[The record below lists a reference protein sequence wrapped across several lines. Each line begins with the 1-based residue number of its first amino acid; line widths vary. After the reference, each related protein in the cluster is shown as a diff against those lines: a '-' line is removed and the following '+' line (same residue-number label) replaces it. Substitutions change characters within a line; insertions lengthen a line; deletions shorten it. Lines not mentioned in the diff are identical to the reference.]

1 MNSKERFLAAIH
13 CQPVD
18 RPPVWVMR
26 QAGRYLPEYRKLKES
41 YSFTEMVKSPE
52 LATEVTMQPLRRFD
66 LDAAILFS
74 DILVIPEAMGQPYHF
89 REGGGIGMDFVIE
102 NEAQVEALD
111 ETNTAEK
118 LSYMGAALRKIR
130 GVIGEEKALLG
141 FGGSPW
147 TLAAYM
153 TEGGSLKNCSAL
165 KHMFYEN
172 RPLFE
177 KLMEKISTALIDL
190 FLHQI
195 ENGADALQMFDS
207 AGLLCSARDYEEMSV
222 KWMRRVIAALPEGF
236 PVIIFAKGMAH
247 HAQTLIGAG
256 AKCLSVDWTVDL
268 PAFRD
273 SLPANIAVQGNLDP
287 SILDGT
293 AERVRIETLRVL
305 DSMQGKTGHIFNL
318 GHGIL
323 PTAKPENMTAMVETI
338 CNYSHS

>member
-1 MNSKERFLAAIH
+1 MNSRDRFLAAIN
-13 CQPVD
+13 CQALD

-52 LATEVTMQPLRRFD
+52 LATEVTMQPLRRYD

-89 REGGGIGMDFVIE
+89 RDGGGIGMDFIIE
-102 NEAQVEALD
+102 NEAQVDALD
-111 ETNTAEK
+111 EKDTAEK
-118 LSYMGAALRKIR
+118 LSYMGAALRSIR

-153 TEGGSLKNCSAL
+153 TEGGSLKNCSSL
-165 KHMFYEN
+165 KHMFYED
-172 RPLFE
+172 RALFE
-177 KLMEKISTALIDL
+177 KLMEKISTSLIDL

-207 AGLLCSARDYEEMSV
+207 AGSFCSARDYEEMSV
-222 KWMRRVIAALPEGF
+222 KWMRRVVAALPKDF
-236 PVIIFAKGMAH
+236 PIIIFAKGMAH
-247 HAQTLIGAG
+247 HASTLIGAG

-268 PAFRD
+268 PSFRD
-273 SLPANIAVQGNLDP
+273 SLPADIAIQGNLDP

-293 AERVRIETLRVL
+293 SARVETEALRVL
-305 DSMQGKTGHIFNL
+305 DSMKGKTGHIFNL

-323 PTAKPENMTAMVETI
+323 PTAKPENMAKLVETI
-338 CNYSHS
+338 TNYK

>member
-1 MNSKERFLAAIH
+1 MTSRDRFLTAAN
-13 CQPVD
+13 CGALE

-52 LATEVTMQPLRRFD
+52 LATEVTMQPLRRYD

-89 REGGGIGMDFVIE
+89 RDGGGIGMDYILE
-102 NEAQVEALD
+102 TEAQIDALD
-111 ETNTAEK
+111 EKDTAEK
-118 LSYMGAALRKIR
+118 LIYMGHALESIRKE
-130 GVIGEEKALLG
+130 IGMEKALLG

-153 TEGGSLKNCSAL
+153 TEGGSLKNCSRL
-165 KHMFYEN
+165 KHLFYED

-190 FLHQI
+190 FLMQI
-195 ENGADALQMFDS
+195 AHGADAIQIFDS
-207 AGLLCSARDYEEMSV
+207 AGAFCSACDYEEMSV
-222 KWMRRVIAALPEGF
+222 KWMRHVISAMPEGF
-236 PVIIFAKGMAH
+236 PIIIYAKGMAH
-247 HAQTLIGAG
+247 HSSALIAAG
-256 AKCLSVDWTVDL
+256 AKVLSVDWTVDL
-268 PAFRD
+268 PTFHNA
-273 SLPANIAVQGNLDP
+273 LPEGVAVQGNFDP

-293 AERVRIETLRVL
+293 AERTVIEATRLL
-305 DSMQGKTGHIFNL
+305 DSMKGHKGHIFNL

-323 PTAKPENMTAMVETI
+323 PSAKPENMAALIETVT
-338 CNYSHS
+338 NYK

>member
-1 MNSKERFLAAIH
+1 
-13 CQPVD
+13 
-18 RPPVWVMR
+18 MR

-52 LATEVTMQPLRRFD
+52 LATEVTMQPLRRYD

-89 REGGGIGMDFVIE
+89 RDGGGIGMDYILE
-102 NEAQVEALD
+102 TEAQIDALD

-118 LSYMGAALRKIR
+118 LIYMGNALKSIRKE
-130 GVIGEEKALLG
+130 IGMEKALLG

-153 TEGGSLKNCSAL
+153 TEGGSLKNCSRL
-165 KHMFYEN
+165 KHLFYEN

-190 FLHQI
+190 FKMQI
-195 ENGADALQMFDS
+195 EHGADALQMFDS
-207 AGLLCSARDYEEMSV
+207 AGSHCSACDYEEMSV
-222 KWMRRVIAALPEGF
+222 KWMRHVIDALPTNY
-236 PVIIFAKGMAH
+236 PTIIYAKGMAH
-247 HAQTLIGAG
+247 HSTALIGAG
-256 AKCLSVDWTVDL
+256 AKVLSVDWTVDL
-268 PAFRD
+268 PNFHAN
-273 SLPANIAVQGNLDP
+273 LPQRVAVQGNFDP

-293 AERVRIETLRVL
+293 ANRTITEATRLL
-305 DSMQGKTGHIFNL
+305 DSMKGKDGHIFNL

-323 PTAKPENMTAMVETI
+323 PSAKPENVAALIETI
-338 CNYSHS
+338 TSYK

>member
-1 MNSKERFLAAIH
+1 
-13 CQPVD
+13 
-18 RPPVWVMR
+18 MR
-26 QAGRYLPEYRKLKES
+26 QAGRYLPEYRKLKEA

-52 LATEVTMQPLRRFD
+52 LATEVTMQPLRRYE

-89 REGGGIGMDFVIE
+89 RDGGGIGMDFIIE
-102 NEAQVEALD
+102 NAAQIDALD

-118 LSYMGAALRKIR
+118 LSYMGAALRSIR
-130 GVIGEEKALLG
+130 GVIGNEKALLG

-153 TEGGSLKNCSAL
+153 TEGGSLHNCSRL
-165 KHMFYEN
+165 KHIFYED
-172 RPLFE
+172 RALFE
-177 KLMEKISTALIDL
+177 KLLEKISTALIDL

-222 KWMRRVIAALPEGF
+222 KWMRRVISALPKDF
-236 PVIIFAKGMAH
+236 PIIIFAKGMAH
-247 HAQTLIGAG
+247 HASTLIGAG

-273 SLPANIAVQGNLDP
+273 SLPSTIAVQGNLDP

-293 AERVRIETLRVL
+293 SERVKIETLRVL
-305 DSMQGKTGHIFNL
+305 DSMKRKTGHIFNL

-323 PTAKPENMTAMVETI
+323 PSAKPENMATLVETI
-338 CNYSHS
+338 TNYR

>member
-1 MNSKERFLAAIH
+1 
-13 CQPVD
+13 
-18 RPPVWVMR
+18 MR
-26 QAGRYLPEYRKLKES
+26 QAGRYLPEYRKLKEN
-41 YSFTEMVKSPE
+41 YSFTEMVKTPE
-52 LATEVTMQPLRRFD
+52 LATEVTMQPLRRYE

-89 REGGGIGMDFVIE
+89 RDGGGIGMDFIIE
-102 NEAQVEALD
+102 NAAQVDALD
-111 ETNTAEK
+111 EHNTAEK
-118 LSYMGAALRKIR
+118 LSYMGAALRSIR
-130 GVIGEEKALLG
+130 GVIGNEKALLG

-153 TEGGSLKNCSAL
+153 TEGGSLHNCSGL
-165 KHMFYEN
+165 KHMFYED

-207 AGLLCSARDYEEMSV
+207 AGSLCSARDYEEMSV
-222 KWMRRVIAALPEGF
+222 KWMRRVISALPKDF
-236 PVIIFAKGMAH
+236 PIIIFAKGMAH
-247 HAQTLIGAG
+247 HTPSLIGAG

-268 PAFRD
+268 PTFRD

-293 AERVRIETLRVL
+293 SERVKIETLRVL
-305 DSMQGKTGHIFNL
+305 DSMKGKTGHIFNL

-323 PTAKPENMTAMVETI
+323 PSAKPENMATLVETI
-338 CNYSHS
+338 TNYR

>member
-1 MNSKERFLAAIH
+1 MNSRERFLAAIQ
-13 CQPVD
+13 CQAID

-26 QAGRYLPEYRKLKES
+26 QAGRYLPEYRKLKET

-52 LATEVTMQPLRRFD
+52 LATEVTMQPLRRYEM
-66 LDAAILFS
+66 DAAILFS

-89 REGGGIGMDFVIE
+89 RDGGGIGMDFIIE
-102 NEAQVEALD
+102 NAAQVDALD
-111 ETNTAEK
+111 EKDTAEK
-118 LSYMGAALRKIR
+118 LSYMGAALRSIR

-153 TEGGSLKNCSAL
+153 TEGGSLKNCSSL
-165 KHMFYEN
+165 KHMFYED

-177 KLMEKISTALIDL
+177 KLMEKISTSLIDL

-207 AGLLCSARDYEEMSV
+207 AGAHCSARDYEEMSV
-222 KWMRRVIAALPEGF
+222 KWMRRVISALPADF
-236 PVIIFAKGMAH
+236 PIIIFAKGMAH
-247 HAQTLIGAG
+247 HASTLIGAG

-268 PAFRD
+268 PTFRD
-273 SLPANIAVQGNLDP
+273 SLPADIAVQGNLDP

-293 AERVRIETLRVL
+293 SERVKIEALRVL
-305 DSMQGKTGHIFNL
+305 DSMKGKTGHIFNL

-323 PTAKPENMTAMVETI
+323 PSAKPENMATLVETI
-338 CNYSHS
+338 TNYR

>member
-1 MNSKERFLAAIH
+1 MNSRERFLAAIH
-13 CQPVD
+13 CQPLE

-26 QAGRYLPEYRKLKES
+26 QAGRYLPEYRKLKENH
-41 YSFTEMVKSPE
+41 SFTEMVKTPE
-52 LATEVTMQPLRRFD
+52 LATEVTMQPLRRYE

-89 REGGGIGMDFVIE
+89 RDGGGIGMDFIIE
-102 NEAQVEALD
+102 NAAHIDALD
-111 ETNTAEK
+111 EKNTAEK
-118 LSYMGAALRKIR
+118 LSYMGAALRSIR
-130 GVIGEEKALLG
+130 GVIGNEKALLG

-153 TEGGSLKNCSAL
+153 TEGGSIQNCSRL
-165 KHMFYEN
+165 KHMFYED

-177 KLMEKISTALIDL
+177 KLMEKISTSLIDL

-207 AGLLCSARDYEEMSV
+207 AGSLCSARDYEEMSV
-222 KWMRRVIAALPEGF
+222 KWMCHVISALPKDF
-236 PVIIFAKGMAH
+236 PIIIFAKGMAH
-247 HAQTLIGAG
+247 HASSLTGAG

-268 PAFRD
+268 PSFRD
-273 SLPANIAVQGNLDP
+273 SLPSHIAIQGNLDP

-293 AERVRIETLRVL
+293 SERVKLETLRVL
-305 DSMQGKTGHIFNL
+305 DSMKGKTGHIFNL

-323 PTAKPENMTAMVETI
+323 PSAKPENMATLVETI
-338 CNYSHS
+338 TQYH